1 MEANKYLQNWASQM
15 KKGIVPYLVLRELS
29 AEVKYGYDLL
39 RSINDSLEFAVT
51 DGTLY
56 PMLIKMHDA
65 GLLEY
70 KWVEQSSGIPRKYY
84 TMTDKGRTV
93 LNEMQKH
100 LAGLSLFGTKNKSDG
115 KDKV

>member
-1 MEANKYLQNWASQM
+1 MEDNKYLQNWISQL
-15 KKGIVPYLVLRELS
+15 KKGMVPYLTLQELRTGT
-29 AEVKYGYDLL
+29 KYGYDLL
-39 RSINDSLEFAVT
+39 RSVNGSMEFAIT

-84 TMTDKGRTV
+84 SMTDKGRSV

-100 LAGLSLFGTKNKSDG
+100 LASFSIFDTKKKSDG